1 MGHEV
6 GTSADPIT
14 LTTMT
19 ATDALQACTEALS
32 EWQQEIAG
40 FVDLRLAESRRSLE
54 ELMAARDIAG
64 LLKVQQLWG
73 LHMAADYMNEA
84 SRLTRLFTTLALTGT
99 IPAVQKAA
107 MLIG

>member
-1 MGHEV
+1 MGDEMS
-6 GTSADPIT
+6 TSTDLMT

-19 ATDALQACTEALS
+19 ATDALQTCTEVSS
-32 EWQQEIAG
+32 EWQQEIAR
-40 FVDLRLAESRRSLE
+40 FVDLRLAENRRSLE

-64 LLKVQQLWG
+64 LLQVQQQWG

-84 SRLTRLFTTLALTGT
+84 SRLTHLFTTLALTGT

-107 MLIG
+107 MLVG